1 MIRGLLAVLGL
12 QLLVVCCVTFGFLLA
27 SGLTAA
33 KSAAIGGAIAVIPGA
48 FYAWR
53 LIGSRG
59 AAAGLMLR
67 VHVAAEAGKLALTV
81 ILFAA
86 TFAWIRDVSVISLFT
101 AYIAALMVYWLALL
115 AFKQI

>member
-1 MIRGLLAVLGL
+1 MTRGLLAILGL
-12 QLLVVCCVTFGFLLA
+12 QLLVVCCVMLGFLLA
-27 SGLTAA
+27 SGLAAA

-53 LIGSRG
+53 LIVSRS
-59 AAAGLMLR
+59 ATPSLMLR

-86 TFAWIRDVSVISLFT
+86 TFAWVKDVSVISLFT
-101 AYIAALMVYWLALL
+101 AYIAALMVYWLALI
-115 AFKQI
+115 AFKQV